1 MWFPR
6 QLVRRRRSKRPHSG
20 NRPASCR
27 YWKDISILTVYRCQY
42 TRMVSEVPMKS
53 STLHHTVCTQYRV
66 LWQPL
71 PLPVSNHRSLLA
83 AFSITLLAMASHSSL
98 ETWNIS
104 LEGQMEKIPASP
116 EVLHNYSRFGL
127 FKLSYK
133 IEYSYSEPCIFSKHH
148 MSL

>member
-1 MWFPR
+1 MW
-6 QLVRRRRSKRPHSG
+6 RRRNKRPHSG

-71 PLPVSNHRSLLA
+71 PLPVSNHRPLLA

-98 ETWNIS
+98 DSWNIS
-104 LEGQMEKIPASP
+104 LEGQMEKIPAIP
-116 EVLHNYSRFGL
+116 EDLHNYSRFGL

-133 IEYSYSEPCIFSKHH
+133 IEYSYSESCIFSKHH
-148 MSL
+148 TSL